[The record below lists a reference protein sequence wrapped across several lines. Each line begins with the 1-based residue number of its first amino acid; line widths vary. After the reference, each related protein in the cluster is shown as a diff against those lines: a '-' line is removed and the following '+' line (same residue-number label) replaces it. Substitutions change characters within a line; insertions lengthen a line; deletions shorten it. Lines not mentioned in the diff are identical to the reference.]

1 MTNIERMIKK
11 NKHSYAIYIANSTL
25 RVHNHNHTSNQIQM
39 CSNKRL
45 DDSRRTYKQ
54 NRFEI
59 NRKIVLKLN

>member
-45 DDSRRTYKQ
+45 DDSRRTYK
-54 NRFEI
+54 
-59 NRKIVLKLN
+59 